1 MESNMLFKLKNGWT
15 VTNEKHSDVLSY
27 LKEHHPETPYQEDS
41 TGYTWDEAG
50 IADLFSEC
58 YDNDTRY
65 CPEKK
70 SWYTYD
76 NGAWKKDTQGLL
88 VSAKLKEFVRLLS
101 LYCGEIEDDDRRKDY
116 MKFVAKLG
124 DRRMRDRILRDAED
138 SMKISAETFDKNPYL
153 INCLNG
159 TYDLKTGRFRE
170 HSYADY
176 LTMQTRFEYTVR
188 PKKCER
194 WETFIDEV
202 TQGDKE
208 KAAFI
213 KRSLGYSIIG
223 TSKEECLFI
232 LYGSTTRNGKSTLLR
247 AVEYMLGDYSEASD
261 VAIICKRDRQK
272 DADAPSSLLAAL
284 KGKRFVTMAEPDS
297 NSRLNVAAIK
307 QFTGGES
314 ITARA
319 LYEKPITY
327 VPQFTLWISCNDLP
341 AVQDKSLFASE
352 RVKVIEFNRHFTEA
366 EQDKTL
372 KEYFES
378 NEAMIGIFAWLIE
391 GYREYRKYGLKM
403 PECVRQTVKRYEKD
417 NDLVVQFLEERC
429 ERAEDVKTQAKT
441 LYDTYK
447 VWCKSNG
454 YYVCSSKKFNA
465 EVTAHPEWYEEKRKS
480 TGGMYA
486 YIGIRLKE

>member
-1 MESNMLFKLKNGWT
+1 MEELLTFKLKSGWT
-15 VTNEKHSDVLSY
+15 VTDEKHSQVLTY
-27 LKEHHPETPYQEDS
+27 LKRTHPETPYQENS

-58 YDNDTRY
+58 YADDTRY

-88 VSAKLKEFVRLLS
+88 VSSKLKEFVRLLS
-101 LYCGEIEDDDRRKDY
+101 LYCGEIEDDERRRDY
-116 MKFVAKLG
+116 MKFIAKLG

-138 SMKISAETFDKNPYL
+138 SMKISAEEFDKNPFL
-153 INCLNG
+153 INCRNG
-159 TYDLKTGRFRE
+159 TYDLRTGRFRE
-170 HSYADY
+170 HSSGDY

-188 PKKCER
+188 PKRCAR
-194 WETFIDEV
+194 WEQFITEV

-208 KAAFI
+208 KASFLQ
-213 KRSLGYSIIG
+213 RSLGYSIIG
-223 TSKEECLFI
+223 SSKEECLFI

-247 AVEYMLGDYSEASD
+247 AIEYMLGDYSEASD

-352 RVKVIEFNRHFTEA
+352 RVKVIEFGRHFTEA

-391 GYREYRKYGLKM
+391 GYREYRKRGLDM
-403 PECVRQTVKRYEKD
+403 PDSVRQTVKKYERD
-417 NDLVVQFLEERC
+417 NDLVVQFLEEKC
-429 ERAEDVKTQAKT
+429 EKDSEAKIQAKS

-447 VWCKSNG
+447 LWCKSNG

-465 EVTAHPEWYEEKRKS
+465 EVTAHPEWYEDKKRG
-480 TGGMYA
+480 TGGA
-486 YIGIRLKE
+486 YVYVGVKLRE